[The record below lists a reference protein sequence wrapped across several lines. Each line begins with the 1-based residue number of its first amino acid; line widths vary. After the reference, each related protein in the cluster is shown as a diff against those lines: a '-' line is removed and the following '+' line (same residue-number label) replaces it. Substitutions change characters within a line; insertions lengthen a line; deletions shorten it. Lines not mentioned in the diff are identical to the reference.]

1 VHSRSVFLATVLA
14 STLSAQF
21 SGLSATADGSSVYFA
36 SKLRLKG
43 SAGPLNRKIFVSTG
57 EAVKLFRAREPVG
70 PVAALPPTCTVS
82 GFADYST
89 AETSSAG
96 VSALLYRASS
106 AGSCSFP
113 GNTFI
118 TDS

>member
-1 VHSRSVFLATVLA
+1 MHSRSVFLATVLA

-70 PVAALPPTCTVS
+70 PPVLPPTCTVS